1 MLEKLLSVLQLSD
14 AARQNPLTNSDLNYN
29 VHCNASEVAMP
40 NKASTL
46 NVRAIGDS
54 SGVILP
60 KATLEHL
67 GVSRGQRLI
76 ATPVPGAVVLIP
88 DEGRMGAIVADAL
101 SFMDENDDAFREL
114 SMR

>member
-1 MLEKLLSVLQLSD
+1 MVSKATTLS
-14 AARQNPLTNSDLNYN
+14 
-29 VHCNASEVAMP
+29 
-40 NKASTL
+40 
-46 NVRAIGDS
+46 VRAIGDS

-67 GVSRGQRLI
+67 GVSRGQQVI

-88 DEGRMGAIVADAL
+88 GDSRMGKIVSDAL
-101 SFMDENDDAFREL
+101 SFMEEHDDAYREL

>member
-1 MLEKLLSVLQLSD
+1 MVSKAATLS
-14 AARQNPLTNSDLNYN
+14 
-29 VHCNASEVAMP
+29 
-40 NKASTL
+40 
-46 NVRAIGDS
+46 VRAIGDS

-67 GVSRGQRLI
+67 GVSRGQQVI

-88 DEGRMGAIVADAL
+88 GDSRMGKIVSDAL
-101 SFMDENDDAFREL
+101 SFMEEHDDAYREL

>member
-1 MLEKLLSVLQLSD
+1 
-14 AARQNPLTNSDLNYN
+14 LTKDDCHYN
-29 VHCNASEVAMP
+29 VDCNASEVAMP

-88 DEGRMGAIVADAL
+88 DESRMGAIVADAL
-101 SFMDENDDAFREL
+101 SFMEENDDAFREL

>member
-1 MLEKLLSVLQLSD
+1 MIRTTQLFCTTGYWAPIGRTVD
-14 AARQNPLTNSDLNYN
+14 
-29 VHCNASEVAMP
+29 CKASEVAMP

-46 NVRAIGDS
+46 NARAIGDS

-88 DEGRMGAIVADAL
+88 DECRMGAIVADAL

>member
-1 MLEKLLSVLQLSD
+1 MASK
-14 AARQNPLTNSDLNYN
+14 AA
-29 VHCNASEVAMP
+29 
-40 NKASTL
+40 TL

-60 KATLEHL
+60 KAMLEHL
-67 GVSRGQRLI
+67 GVGRGQHLI

-88 DEGRMGAIVADAL
+88 DDSRMGRIVSDAL
-101 SFMDENDDAFREL
+101 SFMEEHDEAFREL

>member
-1 MLEKLLSVLQLSD
+1 M
-14 AARQNPLTNSDLNYN
+14 A
-29 VHCNASEVAMP
+29 
-40 NKASTL
+40 NKAATL
-46 NVRAIGDS
+46 SVRAIGNS

-60 KATLEHL
+60 KPTLEHL
-67 GVSRGQRLI
+67 GVSRGEHLI

-88 DEGRMGAIVADAL
+88 DDSRMGKIVSDAL

>member
-1 MLEKLLSVLQLSD
+1 
-14 AARQNPLTNSDLNYN
+14 LTRGQEYYNVNYN
-29 VHCNASEVAMP
+29 TPEVAMSS
-40 NKASTL
+40 KASIL
-46 NVRAIGDS
+46 NLRPIGDS

-67 GVSRGQRLI
+67 GVKRGQRLI

-88 DEGRMGAIVADAL
+88 DESRLGAIVADAL
-101 SFMDENDDAFREL
+101 SFMEDQDEAFREL

>member
-1 MLEKLLSVLQLSD
+1 
-14 AARQNPLTNSDLNYN
+14 
-29 VHCNASEVAMP
+29 MP
-40 NKASTL
+40 NRASTL